1 MRNVKKCL
9 ALLLSVIMI
18 LSLFPVT
25 AAASE
30 EGTEIEFLPE
40 QDLSYDTA
48 GGIVGDADFVPEGDE
63 LYSDYPEEQ
72 LVGASN
78 ISFEYSFQYGQTEAR
93 TMLDMVNDFRT
104 GPEAWYWDEDNK
116 TRVDCPNLSELTYD
130 YQLEKVAMLR
140 AREVAILF
148 SHTRPDGTSCGTAL
162 DELGYSWWARG
173 ENLAGGF
180 TTAEEAY
187 IGLREDEEDYDGQG
201 HRRNMLYQGFTRIG
215 IGHVIYNGIDFWT
228 QIFARSDSEITY
240 TEPNE
245 SIETASTTLS
255 DEFID
260 SAEGYA
266 SVDSLT
272 VSVNKSC
279 ELPSVTLNLKVCEPG
294 DEWKSE
300 VEAVTECEW
309 TSEDNNIA
317 YVGSD
322 KLNGAAIGTT
332 TISTTVGN
340 VTISVPVTVEFEP
353 IVVGDNVTA
362 EVILD
367 GGIYKLYFNSQNGT
381 LWSDWQSKIGSVISN
396 INTIE
401 FDSASGKM
409 YLPADSS
416 SLFSGMS
423 ELASIDLSKA
433 DTSLVTNV
441 KDMFSGCSSLETL
454 DLSEFDLSAIR
465 EQENADDMF
474 KDCSSLTTIDAPK
487 KTNATVNI
495 ILPATF
501 IDDNCNQI
509 VRLPVN
515 AFSSTTI
522 TKYDPD
528 NLPVIDLS
536 KCTVTLSE
544 SQFTYNGSERE
555 ATVNA
560 THRWTKETLGSNSS
574 VTTATMNDRLQIGTD
589 FTASYSNNINAGIA
603 NVTITGIGRYEGTIR
618 RTFRIIKAPP
628 YFKFESNI
636 VTKTNI
642 DDPFT
647 NKLTI
652 RTDGT
657 VSYNSGNTAVA
668 TVDSASGEVTIKEI
682 GTTTITVTATYG
694 KNYLAGSAQYTLRVI
709 EGRTDIS
716 QCSAK
721 LDKTVFTYNGSE
733 QKPSAAVTYQGKTL
747 QQGTD
752 YTLDYSNNVNVGEAT
767 ATVTGAGKYMGSVTL
782 KFKIN
787 QAAPTLKFAS
797 TSMQKTT
804 LDAPFTN
811 TLTKKTDGTITFK
824 SSDAGVATVDETSG
838 EVTIKGIGTTTIT
851 VTATAG
857 TNYKAGSASY
867 TLEVVN
873 GIIDI
878 ADCDIALNPSSYTY
892 NGSERKPVV
901 TVMYQGTELA
911 EGKDYNTAYSN
922 NVNAGTA
929 SVTVTGINGYTGNKV
944 LTFKI
949 NKANPTLKFAST
961 AITKNDLDKPFT
973 NKLSKKTDG
982 TVTYKSS
989 NTKVATVNSKTGE
1002 VTIKGVGTT
1011 TITAAAAAG
1020 KNYKAKS
1027 ISYTLKVTKKDIIP
1041 VYRLFNT
1048 RTGEHFYTASTTERS
1063 QYLKVGNWKSEG
1075 VAWYAPRKSSEPI
1088 YRLSNPNNGNEHHY
1102 TKSLKE
1108 KDWLVGLGWRYDC
1121 IAWYSDTDKLVPI
1134 YRHYHPIQ
1142 RTGNH
1147 HYTTSKGESNHI
1159 VKYEGWRY
1167 EGISFYVSK
1176 AGG

>member
-104 GPEAWYWDEDNK
+104 GPEAWYWDEDNQ
-116 TRVDCPNLSELTYD
+116 TRVDCPGLSELTYD

-401 FDSASGKM
+401 FDSASGKL

-501 IDDNCNQI
+501 IDDNCNQF
-509 VRLPVN
+509 VRLPVI
-515 AFSSTTI
+515 AFSSITI

-544 SQFTYNGSERE
+544 SQFTYNGSERK
-555 ATVNA
+555 AAVNA

-589 FTASYSNNINAGIA
+589 FTASYSNNINAGTA

-652 RTDGT
+652 KTDGT
-657 VSYNSGNTAVA
+657 VSYISGNTAVA
-668 TVDSASGEVTIKEI
+668 TVDSASGEVTIKGI

-733 QKPSAAVTYQGKTL
+733 QKPSATVTYQGKTL

-797 TSMQKTT
+797 ASMQKTT

-878 ADCDIALNPSSYTY
+878 ADCDFALNPASYTY
-892 NGSERKPVV
+892 NGSARKPAV
-901 TVMYQGTELA
+901 TVTYQGKELA
-911 EGKDYNTAYSN
+911 AETDYNVAYSK

-1063 QYLKVGNWKSEG
+1063 QYLKVGTWRSEG

-1159 VKYEGWRY
+1159 VKYEGWKY

>member
-18 LSLFPVT
+18 LSLLPVT

-416 SLFSGMS
+416 SLISGMS

-544 SQFTYNGSERE
+544 SQLTYNGSERE

-574 VTTATMNDRLQIGTD
+574 VTTATMNDRLEIGTD
-589 FTASYSNNINAGIA
+589 FTASYSNNINAGTA

-668 TVDSASGEVTIKEI
+668 TVDSASGEVTIKGI

-733 QKPSAAVTYQGKTL
+733 QKPSATVTYQGKTL

-797 TSMQKTT
+797 ASMQKTT

-878 ADCDIALNPSSYTY
+878 ADCDFALNPASYTY
-892 NGSERKPVV
+892 NGSARKPAV
-901 TVMYQGTELA
+901 TVTYQGKELA
-911 EGKDYNTAYSN
+911 AGTDYNVAYSK

-961 AITKNDLDKPFT
+961 AVTKNDLDKPFT

-1063 QYLKVGNWKSEG
+1063 QYLKVGTWRSEG

-1121 IAWYSDTDKLVPI
+1121 IAWYSDTDK
-1134 YRHYHPIQ
+1134 RS
-1142 RTGNH
+1142 TGIIIRSRGPA
-1147 HYTTSKGESNHI
+1147 TITI
-1159 VKYEGWRY
+1159 RPVKVRAI
-1167 EGISFYVSK
+1167 ISLSMK
-1176 AGG
+1176 AGNMREFPSM

>member
-104 GPEAWYWDEDNK
+104 GPEAWYWDEDNQ
-116 TRVDCPNLSELTYD
+116 TRVDCPGLSELTYD

-201 HRRNMLYQGFTRIG
+201 HRRNMLYEGFTRIG

-381 LWSDWQSKIGSVISN
+381 LWSDWQSKIGSIISN

-474 KDCSSLTTIDAPK
+474 KDCSSLTTINAPK

-495 ILPATF
+495 ILPAIF

-528 NLPVIDLS
+528 NLPVIDFS

-574 VTTATMNDRLQIGTD
+574 VTTATMNDRLEIGTD
-589 FTASYSNNINAGIA
+589 FTASYSNNINAGTA

-652 RTDGT
+652 KTDGT
-657 VSYNSGNTAVA
+657 VSYISGNTAVA
-668 TVDSASGEVTIKEI
+668 TVDSASGEVTIKGI

-733 QKPSAAVTYQGKTL
+733 QKPSATVTYQGKTL

-797 TSMQKTT
+797 ASMQKTT
-804 LDAPFTN
+804 LDAPF
-811 TLTKKTDGTITFK
+811 TKKTDGTITFK

-878 ADCDIALNPSSYTY
+878 ADCDFALNPASYTY
-892 NGSERKPVV
+892 NGSARKPAV
-901 TVMYQGTELA
+901 TVTYQGKELA
-911 EGKDYNTAYSN
+911 AGTDYNVAYSK

-1063 QYLKVGNWKSEG
+1063 QYLKVGTWRSEG

>member
-1 MRNVKKCL
+1 MKKAKKCL

-18 LSLFPVT
+18 FSLFPVT

-30 EGTEIEFLPE
+30 EIEFLPE

-104 GPEAWYWDEDNK
+104 GPEAWYWDEDNQ
-116 TRVDCPNLSELTYD
+116 TRVDCPGLSELTYD

-465 EQENADDMF
+465 EQQNADDMF

-501 IDDNCNQI
+501 IDDNCNQF
-509 VRLPVN
+509 VRLPVI
-515 AFSSTTI
+515 AFSSITI

-544 SQFTYNGSERE
+544 SQFTYNGSERK
-555 ATVNA
+555 AAVNA

-589 FTASYSNNINAGIA
+589 FTASYSNNINAGTA

-652 RTDGT
+652 KTDGT
-657 VSYNSGNTAVA
+657 VSYISGNTAVA
-668 TVDSASGEVTIKEI
+668 TVDSASGEVTIKGI

-733 QKPSAAVTYQGKTL
+733 QKPSATVTYQGKTL

-797 TSMQKTT
+797 ASMQKTT

-878 ADCDIALNPSSYTY
+878 ADCDFALNPASYTY
-892 NGSERKPVV
+892 NGSARKPAV
-901 TVMYQGTELA
+901 TVTYQGKELA
-911 EGKDYNTAYSN
+911 AGTDYNVAYSK

-1063 QYLKVGNWKSEG
+1063 QYLKVGTWRSEG

-1159 VKYEGWRY
+1159 VKYEGWKY

>member
-1 MRNVKKCL
+1 MKKAKKCFV
-9 ALLLSVIMI
+9 LLLSVIMI
-18 LSLFPVT
+18 FSLFPVT

-104 GPEAWYWDEDNK
+104 GPEAWYWDEDNQ
-116 TRVDCPNLSELTYD
+116 TRVDCPGLSELTYD

-367 GGIYKLYFNSQNGT
+367 EGTYKLYFNSQNGT

-423 ELASIDLSKA
+423 ELTSIDLSKVN
-433 DTSLVTNV
+433 TSKVTSV
-441 KDMFSGCSSLETL
+441 KEMFAGCSSLESL
-454 DLSEFDLSAIR
+454 DLGQFDLSAVKT
-465 EQENADDMF
+465 QANANNMF
-474 KDCSSLTTIDAPK
+474 NDCLSLTSINTPK
-487 KTNATVNI
+487 KTNANVNM

-501 IDDNCNQI
+501 TNYNRDQL
-509 VRLPVN
+509 VSLPVN
-515 AFSSTTI
+515 ASKSITI
-522 TKYDPD
+522 TKYDPN
-528 NLPVIDLS
+528 NLPIISLS
-536 KCTVTLSE
+536 NCTIEISPTQYTYTGSARKPTVT
-544 SQFTYNGSERE
+544 
-555 ATVNA
+555 VK
-560 THRWTKETLGSNSS
+560 HPWTKETLGSNSS
-574 VTTATMNDRLQIGTD
+574 VTTATMNDGLKSGTD
-589 FTASYSNNINAGIA
+589 YSASYASNVNAGTASVTVTGKGGYSGSVKKTFEIA
-603 NVTITGIGRYEGTIR
+603 
-618 RTFRIIKAPP
+618 KAAPDLS
-628 YFKFESNI
+628 FTSGS
-636 VTKTNI
+636 VTKKNI
-642 DDPFT
+642 DTPFT
-647 NKLTI
+647 NELKMK
-652 RTDGT
+652 TDGT
-657 VSYNSGNTAVA
+657 VSFKSGNNAVA
-668 TVDSASGEVTIKEI
+668 TVDSASGEVTIKGI
-682 GTTTITVTATYG
+682 GTTTITVTATAG
-694 KNYLAGSAQYTLRVI
+694 KNYLAGTAQYTLTVV
-709 EGRTDIS
+709 EGRVDIS
-716 QCSAK
+716 QCSAA
-721 LDKTVFTYNGSE
+721 LNTTAYTYNGSAR
-733 QKPSAAVTYQGKTL
+733 KPSATVTYQGKTL

-767 ATVTGAGKYMGSVTL
+767 ATVTGTGKYMGSVTL

-804 LDAPFTN
+804 LDVPFTN

-824 SSDAGVATVDETSG
+824 SSDAGVAAVDETSG
-838 EVTIKGIGTTTIT
+838 KVTIKGIGTTTIT

-878 ADCDIALNPSSYTY
+878 ADCDFALNPSSYTY
-892 NGSERKPVV
+892 NGSERKPAV
-901 TVMYQGTELA
+901 TVTYQGKELA

-961 AITKNDLDKPFT
+961 AVTKNDLDKPFT

-1011 TITAAAAAG
+1011 TVTAAAAAG

-1159 VKYEGWRY
+1159 VKYEGWKY

>member
-1 MRNVKKCL
+1 M
-9 ALLLSVIMI
+9 
-18 LSLFPVT
+18 
-25 AAASE
+25 
-30 EGTEIEFLPE
+30 
-40 QDLSYDTA
+40 
-48 GGIVGDADFVPEGDE
+48 
-63 LYSDYPEEQ
+63 
-72 LVGASN
+72 
-78 ISFEYSFQYGQTEAR
+78 
-93 TMLDMVNDFRT
+93 
-104 GPEAWYWDEDNK
+104 
-116 TRVDCPNLSELTYD
+116 
-130 YQLEKVAMLR
+130 
-140 AREVAILF
+140 
-148 SHTRPDGTSCGTAL
+148 
-162 DELGYSWWARG
+162 
-173 ENLAGGF
+173 
-180 TTAEEAY
+180 
-187 IGLREDEEDYDGQG
+187 REDEEDYDGQG

-574 VTTATMNDRLQIGTD
+574 VTTTTMNYRLQIGTD
-589 FTASYSNNINAGIA
+589 FTASYSNNINAGTA

-652 RTDGT
+652 KTDGT
-657 VSYNSGNTAVA
+657 VSYISGNTAVA
-668 TVDSASGEVTIKEI
+668 TVDSASGEVTIKGI

-733 QKPSAAVTYQGKTL
+733 QKPSATVTYQGKTL

-797 TSMQKTT
+797 ASMQKTT

-878 ADCDIALNPSSYTY
+878 ADCDFALNPASYTY
-892 NGSERKPVV
+892 NGSARKPAV
-901 TVMYQGTELA
+901 TVTYQGKELA
-911 EGKDYNTAYSN
+911 AGTDYNVAYSK

-1063 QYLKVGNWKSEG
+1063 QYLKVGTWRSEG

-1159 VKYEGWRY
+1159 VKYEGWKY

>member
-140 AREVAILF
+140 AREVAVLF
-148 SHTRPDGTSCGTAL
+148 SHTRPNGTSCGTAL

-187 IGLREDEEDYDGQG
+187 IGLREDEEPYEYQG

-215 IGHVIYNGIDFWT
+215 IGHVIYNGMDFWT

-245 SIETASTTLS
+245 SIETASTNLS

-272 VSVNKSC
+272 VGVNKSC

-300 VEAVTECEW
+300 VEAVPECEW
-309 TSEDNNIA
+309 TSEDNKIA
-317 YVGSD
+317 YVSSG
-322 KLNGAAIGTT
+322 KLYGAAIGTT

-367 GGIYKLYFNSQNGT
+367 SGTYKLYFNSQNGT
-381 LWSDWQSKIGSVISN
+381 LWSDWQSKIGSMISD

-401 FDSASGKM
+401 FDSASGTM

-416 SLFSGMS
+416 SLFRGMS
-423 ELASIDLSKA
+423 ELTSIDLSKVN
-433 DTSLVTNV
+433 TSKVTSV
-441 KDMFSGCSSLETL
+441 KEMFAGCSSLESL
-454 DLSEFDLSAIR
+454 DLGQFDLSAVKT
-465 EQENADDMF
+465 QANANNMF
-474 KDCSSLTTIDAPK
+474 NDCSSLTSINTPK
-487 KTNATVNI
+487 KTNANVNM

-501 IDDNCNQI
+501 TNNNRDQF

-515 AFSSTTI
+515 ATKSITI
-522 TKYDPD
+522 TKYDPN
-528 NLPVIDLS
+528 NLPIISLS
-536 KCTVTLSE
+536 NCTVEIAPT
-544 SQFTYNGSERE
+544 QYTYNGSARKP
-555 ATVNA
+555 AVKVKHA
-560 THRWTKETLGSNSS
+560 WTKETLGSNSS
-574 VTTATMNDRLQIGTD
+574 VITETKNDLLKIDTD
-589 FTASYSNNINAGIA
+589 YTASYANNVDAGTASVTVTGKGGYTGSVKKTFTIA
-603 NVTITGIGRYEGTIR
+603 
-618 RTFRIIKAPP
+618 KASPEL
-628 YFKFESNI
+628 KFASAS
-636 VTKTNI
+636 VTKKNI
-642 DDPFT
+642 DAPFT
-647 NKLTI
+647 NTLTKK
-652 RTDGT
+652 TDGT
-657 VSYNSGNTAVA
+657 VSFKSGNTAVA
-668 TVDSASGEVTIKEI
+668 TVDSASGEVTIKGI
-682 GTTTITVTATYG
+682 GTTTITVTATAG
-694 KNYLAGSAQYTLRVI
+694 KNYLAGSTQYTLTVV
-709 EGRTDIS
+709 EGRVDIS
-716 QCSAK
+716 QCSAT
-721 LDKTVFTYNGSE
+721 LNTTAYTYNGSAR
-733 QKPSAAVTYQGKTL
+733 KPSATVTYQGMTL
-747 QQGTD
+747 EPGTD
-752 YTLDYSNNVNVGEAT
+752 YTISYSNNVNVGEAT
-767 ATVTGAGKYMGSVTL
+767 AIVTGTGNYKGSVTL

-811 TLTKKTDGTITFK
+811 TLTKKTDGTVTFK
-824 SSDAGVATVDETSG
+824 SSNTS
-838 EVTIKGIGTTTIT
+838 
-851 VTATAG
+851 
-857 TNYKAGSASY
+857 
-867 TLEVVN
+867 
-873 GIIDI
+873 
-878 ADCDIALNPSSYTY
+878 
-892 NGSERKPVV
+892 
-901 TVMYQGTELA
+901 
-911 EGKDYNTAYSN
+911 
-922 NVNAGTA
+922 
-929 SVTVTGINGYTGNKV
+929 
-944 LTFKI
+944 
-949 NKANPTLKFAST
+949 
-961 AITKNDLDKPFT
+961 
-973 NKLSKKTDG
+973 
-982 TVTYKSS
+982 
-989 NTKVATVNSKTGE
+989 VATVNQTSGE

-1011 TITAAAAAG
+1011 TITATATAGKNYKAGSASYTLEVVKGIIDIADCDFALSTSSYTYNGSARKPAVTVTYQGTELVAGTDYNAAYSNNVKAGTAKVTVTGINGYNGNKDLTFTIKKANPTLKFESTSISKTDLDKPFTNKLTKKTDGTVTFKSDNTAVATVNSTTGEVTIKGVGTATITATAAAG

-1027 ISYTLKVTKKDIIP
+1027 INYTLKVTKKDIIP

-1063 QYLKVGNWKSEG
+1063 QYLRNANWKSEG
-1075 VAWYAPRKSSEPI
+1075 IAWYAPRKSSEPI
-1088 YRLSNPNNGNEHHY
+1088 YRVSNPNNGNEHHY

-1147 HYTTSKGESNHI
+1147 HYTTSKGESDHI

>member
-18 LSLFPVT
+18 LSLLPVT

-30 EGTEIEFLPE
+30 EDTEIEFLPE

-78 ISFEYSFQYGQTEAR
+78 VSFEYSFQYGQTEAR

-309 TSEDNNIA
+309 TSEDNDIA

-515 AFSSTTI
+515 AFSSITI

-544 SQFTYNGSERE
+544 SQFTYNGSERK

-574 VTTATMNDRLQIGTD
+574 VTNETMNDRLKIGTD
-589 FTASYSNNINAGIA
+589 FTASYSNNINAGTA

-628 YFKFESNI
+628 YFKFENNI

-657 VSYNSGNTAVA
+657 VSYKSGNTAVA
-668 TVDSASGEVTIKEI
+668 TVDSASGEVTIKGI

-721 LDKTVFTYNGSE
+721 LDETVFTYNGSE
-733 QKPSAAVTYQGKTL
+733 QKPSATVTYQGKTL

-767 ATVTGAGKYMGSVTL
+767 ATVTGTGKYMGSVTL

-878 ADCDIALNPSSYTY
+878 ADCDFALNPASYTY
-892 NGSERKPVV
+892 NGSARKPAV
-901 TVMYQGTELA
+901 TVTYQGKELA
-911 EGKDYNTAYSN
+911 AGTDYNVAYSK

-961 AITKNDLDKPFT
+961 AVTKNDLDKPFT

-1011 TITAAAAAG
+1011 TVTAAAAAG

>member
-1 MRNVKKCL
+1 MLKIDTDYTASYANNV
-9 ALLLSVIMI
+9 
-18 LSLFPVT
+18 
-25 AAASE
+25 
-30 EGTEIEFLPE
+30 
-40 QDLSYDTA
+40 
-48 GGIVGDADFVPEGDE
+48 DA
-63 LYSDYPEEQ
+63 
-72 LVGASN
+72 
-78 ISFEYSFQYGQTEAR
+78 
-93 TMLDMVNDFRT
+93 
-104 GPEAWYWDEDNK
+104 
-116 TRVDCPNLSELTYD
+116 
-130 YQLEKVAMLR
+130 
-140 AREVAILF
+140 
-148 SHTRPDGTSCGTAL
+148 GTASVTVTGKG
-162 DELGYSWWARG
+162 GYTGSARKT
-173 ENLAGGF
+173 F
-180 TTAEEAY
+180 TIAKASPD
-187 IGLREDEEDYDGQG
+187 LK
-201 HRRNMLYQGFTRIG
+201 
-215 IGHVIYNGIDFWT
+215 
-228 QIFARSDSEITY
+228 FAS
-240 TEPNE
+240 
-245 SIETASTTLS
+245 
-255 DEFID
+255 
-260 SAEGYA
+260 A
-266 SVDSLT
+266 SVT
-272 VSVNKSC
+272 KKN
-279 ELPSVTLNLKVCEPG
+279 
-294 DEWKSE
+294 
-300 VEAVTECEW
+300 
-309 TSEDNNIA
+309 
-317 YVGSD
+317 
-322 KLNGAAIGTT
+322 
-332 TISTTVGN
+332 
-340 VTISVPVTVEFEP
+340 
-353 IVVGDNVTA
+353 
-362 EVILD
+362 
-367 GGIYKLYFNSQNGT
+367 
-381 LWSDWQSKIGSVISN
+381 
-396 INTIE
+396 
-401 FDSASGKM
+401 
-409 YLPADSS
+409 
-416 SLFSGMS
+416 
-423 ELASIDLSKA
+423 
-433 DTSLVTNV
+433 
-441 KDMFSGCSSLETL
+441 
-454 DLSEFDLSAIR
+454 
-465 EQENADDMF
+465 
-474 KDCSSLTTIDAPK
+474 IDAP
-487 KTNATVNI
+487 
-495 ILPATF
+495 
-501 IDDNCNQI
+501 
-509 VRLPVN
+509 
-515 AFSSTTI
+515 
-522 TKYDPD
+522 
-528 NLPVIDLS
+528 
-536 KCTVTLSE
+536 
-544 SQFTYNGSERE
+544 
-555 ATVNA
+555 
-560 THRWTKETLGSNSS
+560 
-574 VTTATMNDRLQIGTD
+574 
-589 FTASYSNNINAGIA
+589 
-603 NVTITGIGRYEGTIR
+603 
-618 RTFRIIKAPP
+618 
-628 YFKFESNI
+628 
-636 VTKTNI
+636 
-642 DDPFT
+642 FT
-647 NKLTI
+647 NTLTKK
-652 RTDGT
+652 TDGT
-657 VSYNSGNTAVA
+657 VSFKSGNTAVA
-668 TVDSASGEVTIKEI
+668 TVDSASGEVTIKGI
-682 GTTTITVTATYG
+682 GTTTITVTATAG
-694 KNYLAGSAQYTLRVI
+694 KNYLAGTAQYTLRVI

-733 QKPSAAVTYQGKTL
+733 QKPSATVTYQGKTL

-767 ATVTGAGKYMGSVTL
+767 ATVTGTGKYMGSVTL

-857 TNYKAGSASY
+857 KNYKAGSASY

-878 ADCDIALNPSSYTY
+878 ADCDFALNPASYTY
-892 NGSERKPVV
+892 NGSARKPAV
-901 TVMYQGTELA
+901 TVTYQGKELA
-911 EGKDYNTAYSN
+911 AGTDYNVAYSK

-961 AITKNDLDKPFT
+961 AVTKNDLDKPFT

-1011 TITAAAAAG
+1011 TVTAAAAAG

>member
-1 MRNVKKCL
+1 MKKAKKCL

-18 LSLFPVT
+18 FSLFPVT

-30 EGTEIEFLPE
+30 EGTKIEFLPE

-104 GPEAWYWDEDNK
+104 GPEAWYWDEDNQ
-116 TRVDCPNLSELTYD
+116 TRVDCPGLSELTYD

-465 EQENADDMF
+465 EQQNADDMF

-501 IDDNCNQI
+501 IDDNCNQF
-509 VRLPVN
+509 VRLPVI
-515 AFSSTTI
+515 AFSSITI

-589 FTASYSNNINAGIA
+589 FTASYSNNINAGTA

-652 RTDGT
+652 KTDGT
-657 VSYNSGNTAVA
+657 VSYISGNTAVA
-668 TVDSASGEVTIKEI
+668 TVDSASGEVTIKGI

-733 QKPSAAVTYQGKTL
+733 QKPSATVTYQGKTL

-797 TSMQKTT
+797 ASMQKTT

-878 ADCDIALNPSSYTY
+878 ADCDFALNPASYTY
-892 NGSERKPVV
+892 NGSARKPAV
-901 TVMYQGTELA
+901 TVTYQGTELA

-929 SVTVTGINGYTGNKV
+929 SVTVTGIDGYTGNKV

-961 AITKNDLDKPFT
+961 AITKNDIDKPFT
-973 NKLSKKTDG
+973 NKLTKKTDG

-1011 TITAAAAAG
+1011 TVTAAAAAG

>member
-18 LSLFPVT
+18 LSLLPVT

-148 SHTRPDGTSCGTAL
+148 SHTRPDGTSCETAL
-162 DELGYSWWARG
+162 GELGYSWKARG

-201 HRRNMLYQGFTRIG
+201 HRRNMLYRGFTRIG

-228 QIFARSDSEITY
+228 QIFARSDSEIAY

-322 KLNGAAIGTT
+322 KLNGASIGTT

-544 SQFTYNGSERE
+544 SQLTYNGSERE

-589 FTASYSNNINAGIA
+589 FTASYSNNINAGTA
-603 NVTITGIGRYEGTIR
+603 NVTITGIGRYEGTIK

-668 TVDSASGEVTIKEI
+668 TVDSASGEVTIKGI

-694 KNYLAGSAQYTLRVI
+694 NNYLAGSAQYTLRVI

-733 QKPSAAVTYQGKTL
+733 QKPSATVTYQGKTL

-878 ADCDIALNPSSYTY
+878 ADCDFALNPASYTY
-892 NGSERKPVV
+892 NGSARKPAV
-901 TVMYQGTELA
+901 TVTYQGKELA
-911 EGKDYNTAYSN
+911 AGTDYNVAYSKN
-922 NVNAGTA
+922 ENAGTA

-961 AITKNDLDKPFT
+961 AVTKNDLDKPFT

-1011 TITAAAAAG
+1011 TVTAAAAAG

>member
-353 IVVGDNVTA
+353 IIVGDNVTA

-441 KDMFSGCSSLETL
+441 KEMFSGCSSLETL

-474 KDCSSLTTIDAPK
+474 KDCSSLTTINAPK

-495 ILPATF
+495 ILPAIF

-528 NLPVIDLS
+528 NLPVIDFS

-574 VTTATMNDRLQIGTD
+574 VTTATMNDRLEIGTD
-589 FTASYSNNINAGIA
+589 FTASYSNNINAGTA

-668 TVDSASGEVTIKEI
+668 TVDSASGEVTIKGI

-733 QKPSAAVTYQGKTL
+733 QKPSATVTYQGKTL

-878 ADCDIALNPSSYTY
+878 ADCDFALNPASYTY
-892 NGSERKPVV
+892 NGSARKPAV
-901 TVMYQGTELA
+901 TVTYQGTELA

-929 SVTVTGINGYTGNKV
+929 SVTVTGIDGYTGNKV

-949 NKANPTLKFAST
+949 NKANPTLKFA
-961 AITKNDLDKPFT
+961 
-973 NKLSKKTDG
+973 
-982 TVTYKSS
+982 
-989 NTKVATVNSKTGE
+989 
-1002 VTIKGVGTT
+1002 
-1011 TITAAAAAG
+1011 
-1020 KNYKAKS
+1020 
-1027 ISYTLKVTKKDIIP
+1027 
-1041 VYRLFNT
+1041 YRQA
-1048 RTGEHFYTASTTERS
+1048 FYE
-1063 QYLKVGNWKSEG
+1063 
-1075 VAWYAPRKSSEPI
+1075 
-1088 YRLSNPNNGNEHHY
+1088 
-1102 TKSLKE
+1102 
-1108 KDWLVGLGWRYDC
+1108 
-1121 IAWYSDTDKLVPI
+1121 
-1134 YRHYHPIQ
+1134 
-1142 RTGNH
+1142 
-1147 HYTTSKGESNHI
+1147 
-1159 VKYEGWRY
+1159 
-1167 EGISFYVSK
+1167 
-1176 AGG
+1176 

>member
-1 MRNVKKCL
+1 MKKAKKCL

-18 LSLFPVT
+18 FSLFPVT

-30 EGTEIEFLPE
+30 EGKEIEFLPE
-40 QDLSYDTA
+40 QDLYYDTA

-104 GPEAWYWDEDNK
+104 GPEAWYWDEDNQ
-116 TRVDCPNLSELTYD
+116 TRVDCPGLSELTYD

-381 LWSDWQSKIGSVISN
+381 LWIDWQSKIGSVISN

-416 SLFSGMS
+416 SLFCGMS
-423 ELASIDLSKA
+423 ELTSIDLSKVN
-433 DTSLVTNV
+433 TSKVTSV
-441 KDMFSGCSSLETL
+441 KEMFAGCSSLETL

-465 EQENADDMF
+465 EQQNADDMF

-501 IDDNCNQI
+501 IDDNCNQF
-509 VRLPVN
+509 VRLPVI
-515 AFSSTTI
+515 AFSSITI

-544 SQFTYNGSERE
+544 SQFTYNGSERK
-555 ATVNA
+555 AAVNA

-589 FTASYSNNINAGIA
+589 FTASYSNNINAGTA

-652 RTDGT
+652 KTDGT
-657 VSYNSGNTAVA
+657 VSYISGNTAVA
-668 TVDSASGEVTIKEI
+668 TVDSASGEVTIKGI

-733 QKPSAAVTYQGKTL
+733 QKPSATVTYQGKTL

-878 ADCDIALNPSSYTY
+878 ADCDFALNPASYTY
-892 NGSERKPVV
+892 NGSARKPAV
-901 TVMYQGTELA
+901 TVTYQGKELA
-911 EGKDYNTAYSN
+911 AGTDYNVAYSK

-961 AITKNDLDKPFT
+961 AVTKNDLDKPFT

-1011 TITAAAAAG
+1011 TVTAAAAAG